1 MKAHNIIKC
10 VLALSMAVASVTSCQ
25 EKIGGFAK
33 GEAVRFSVGTDA
45 VSTKAVYSGQGT
57 STIERIDWQ
66 EGDLIRI
73 YCEQVSEPS
82 DKFADY
88 RVTSD
93 ITASESNSTAHIEG
107 LGGVGLRWGDG
118 NHTFYAVYPSPE
130 EGGSVTT
137 GISIGSYENGGTKS
151 TVSESIA
158 GAIVT
163 ANLPA
168 KQAVIGGVTE
178 TPSGSG
184 NYIAAPDL
192 KNMLMTAKSAE
203 YSPETGITDDV
214 FLSFTPLTTAIKFT
228 ITNQTE
234 APLTIKSV
242 SLTSAASAL
251 SGPFEVNMDNNSV
264 PASIDLDGD
273 GSNTGDKDIKYSRS
287 YPECTYTGSV
297 SDATK
302 TVTIN
307 FASPVELAYDEVLAN
322 CGKLTFT
329 FFLQPCKDYFDDLTF
344 KITKSDDSWMS
355 TKLGYTDGTGVLFPR
370 FKKTTVTGLLVPKGA
385 QWRVKFEPDIVKW
398 NAEQGEHDELNL
410 EYPEGEVA
418 PIMTEWA
425 TGEWK
430 DLLLEDNND

>member
-93 ITASESNSTAHIEG
+93 ITASGSNSTAHIEG
-107 LGGVGLRWGDG
+107 TGGVCLRWGEG
-118 NHTFYAVYPSPE
+118 NHTFYAAYPSPASS
-130 EGGSVTT
+130 GITT
-137 GISIGSYENGGTKS
+137 GISAEK
-151 TVSESIA
+151 VS
-158 GAIVT
+158 

-168 KQAVIGGVTE
+168 SQVVVGGVTE
-178 TPSGSG
+178 TSPGSG
-184 NYIAAPDL
+184 NYVAAPDL

-203 YSPETGITDDV
+203 CYPETGIPEGTV
-214 FLSFTPLTTAIKFT
+214 FLSFTPLTTAVQFT
-228 ITNQTE
+228 ITNQTK
-234 APLTIKSV
+234 ASLTIKSV
-242 SLTSAASAL
+242 SLTSASSAL

-307 FASPVELAYDEVLAN
+307 FASPVALAYDSDPAKS
-322 CGKLTFT
+322 GKLTFT
-329 FFLQPCKDYFDDLTF
+329 FFLQPCQDFSDLTF